1 MSKIK
6 CVSKIK
12 SILAIIFHAIYIHAV
27 YTAYPC
33 LLWWLW
39 AYVYFILLSSPNRKY
54 DPFVIVEGYIYVCIY
69 MYIWHIITYSCPNL
83 RRHVSIK
90 ETLDM
95 SHWGNPKESSPML
108 SWVHYCK
115 IWTQSSKQIKC
126 DTPGSQYL
134 WISLLELVRDWY
146 KISRNTTYLFLIMCL
161 HQDSGARLEVYSSLC
176 LTKLCIISLLT
187 SRDNVIIVMIIQ
199 RLNI

>member
-1 MSKIK
+1 MQCIQLTH
-6 CVSKIK
+6 VSYDDCEHMCTLSYYHHQIGSMTHLSLLKVR
-12 SILAIIFHAIYIHAV
+12 SYIYI
-27 YTAYPC
+27 Y
-33 LLWWLW
+33 
-39 AYVYFILLSSPNRKY
+39 
-54 DPFVIVEGYIYVCIY
+54 IY

-83 RRHVSIK
+83 RQHVSIK

-161 HQDSGARLEVYSSLC
+161 HQDSGAWLEVYSSLC

-187 SRDNVIIVMIIQ
+187 SRDNVIIVMIIH